1 MAASHHPCLA
11 LRRLATD
18 MGLQMVMDLDAAGVH
33 WVSHSRF
40 PLRTGSCSMQTHRLL
55 NRDSSPCPSWAPSA
69 GVLGVAETQTP
80 TQGKLEDLC

>member
-40 PLRTGSCSMQTHRLL
+40 PLCTGSCSMQTH
-55 NRDSSPCPSWAPSA
+55 
-69 GVLGVAETQTP
+69 
-80 TQGKLEDLC
+80 